1 MDPAER
7 ESKNARY
14 AREKLGDFK
23 DEWEK
28 PGPIKRRL
36 YRGWVAG
43 PHVVQPGRLPD
54 GLRQEFEALRE
65 AISWVPP
72 GPEAAEGEWPGT
84 ITATIEAMSEEEAQ
98 ALADRML
105 ELHASLGSP

>member
-1 MDPAER
+1 LDPAER
-7 ESKNARY
+7 EKYARY
-14 AREKLGDFK
+14 AGEKLGYFK

-28 PGPIKRRL
+28 PGPIKYRL
-36 YRGWVAG
+36 YHGWMNG
-43 PHVVQPGRLPD
+43 PGVVIPSRLPD

-65 AISWVPP
+65 AISWLPP

-84 ITATIEAMSEEEAQ
+84 ITATIEAMSEEEAL
-98 ALADRML
+98 ALADKIL